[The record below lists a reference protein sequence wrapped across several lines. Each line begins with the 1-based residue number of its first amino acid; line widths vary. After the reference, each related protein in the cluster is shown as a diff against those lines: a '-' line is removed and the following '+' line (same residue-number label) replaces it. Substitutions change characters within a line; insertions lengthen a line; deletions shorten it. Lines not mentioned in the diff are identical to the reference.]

1 MCHTTVHLPP
11 LLIICRGRQML
22 LSCGD
27 AGREIEPVD
36 KMPLIYTRAVR

>member
-27 AGREIEPVD
+27 AGQEIETVD
-36 KMPLIYTRAVR
+36 KKPLICTRAVR